1 MNKKELIPKSP
12 DKLQDL
18 VLEFYKK
25 YTREKR
31 CRVVDLGAGTGEF
44 SEKIAQLAKFVL
56 AVDSDSSH
64 WKASDINFLKLDLD
78 KVGFSQE
85 IIEKY
90 GRFDV
95 VVAIEIIEHLE
106 NPFSFIRECRNL
118 LQDEGLLLV
127 TTPNVEAVNSRIMF
141 LYKGRL
147 IYFDEYATIRS
158 AHITPIFSW
167 KLDMALEESG
177 FEKIHDEY
185 VLNEFTLGK
194 QNWKGWISG
203 LFSLVLY
210 PFVKGNKYGGSR
222 VVVAR
227 RKN

>member
-1 MNKKELIPKSP
+1 MNEKELIPRSP

-25 YTREKR
+25 YAGGKR

-44 SEKIAQLAKFVL
+44 SEKIAQLAEFVL
-56 AVDSDSSH
+56 AVDFDSSH
-64 WKASDINFLKLDLD
+64 WMASDINFLTLDLD
-78 KVGFSQE
+78 KVGFSE
-85 IIEKY
+85 KIIEKH
-90 GRFDV
+90 GRFDI

-106 NPFSFIRECRNL
+106 NPFSFVRECRNL
-118 LQDEGLLLV
+118 LRDEGLLFI

-177 FEKIHDEY
+177 FEKIQDEY
-185 VLNEFTLGK
+185 VLNEFTLGRR
-194 QNWKGWISG
+194 NWKGLISG

-210 PFVKGNKYGGSR
+210 PFVKGNKYGANR

>member
-1 MNKKELIPKSP
+1 MNEKELIPRSP

-25 YTREKR
+25 YAGGKR

-44 SEKIAQLAKFVL
+44 SEKIARSAEFVL
-56 AVDSDSSH
+56 AVDFDSSH
-64 WKASDINFLKLDLD
+64 WMASDINFLTLDLD
-78 KVGFSQE
+78 KVGFSE
-85 IIEKY
+85 KIIEKH
-90 GRFDV
+90 GRFDI

-106 NPFSFIRECRNL
+106 NPFSFVRECRNL
-118 LQDEGLLLV
+118 LRDEGLLFI

-185 VLNEFTLGK
+185 VLNEFTLGRR
-194 QNWKGWISG
+194 NWKGLFSG

-210 PFVKGNKYGGSR
+210 PFVKGNKYGANR

>member
-194 QNWKGWISG
+194 QNWKDGF
-203 LFSLVLY
+203 LVFSLWFCI
-210 PFVKGNKYGGSR
+210 PS
-222 VVVAR
+222 
-227 RKN
+227 